1 MPAASALAGGDDA
14 AREDPSSVWNL
25 QTHVPLRGEPTWENN
40 ASVAGHRGPNQLR
53 WLNAEQ
59 RKSPEPTA
67 QIEPWAPR
75 AARVNWRAPMVRF
88 APTSIL

>member
-53 WLNAEQ
+53 WRKAER
-59 RKSPEPTA
+59 RKSPESTA
-67 QIEPWAPR
+67 QLAPQASR
-75 AARVNWRAPMVRF
+75 AARVRRAAMVRF